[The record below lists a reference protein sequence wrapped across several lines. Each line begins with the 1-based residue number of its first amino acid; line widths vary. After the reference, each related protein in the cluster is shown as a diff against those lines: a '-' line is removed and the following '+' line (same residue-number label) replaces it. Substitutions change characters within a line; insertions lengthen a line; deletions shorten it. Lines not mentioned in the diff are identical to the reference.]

1 MNTRLSRASG
11 EASRRAGHRG
21 RLVMAVALAAVS
33 LPSVLLPAGGV
44 AALAAPAPSPPP
56 PPPQAPPQPY
66 DGQLLRLS
74 EILGALSYLTSI
86 CDAAQRDPFR
96 AQMQA
101 LIDAEANTSP
111 RREEFAGAYN
121 RGYRGLASTYARCT
135 DNARALIRRFRDE
148 GVSITRQVRNLYGG
162 G

>member
-1 MNTRLSRASG
+1 MTARMSRP
-11 EASRRAGHRG
+11 SRRAFASGLRRRNLFATVVLAGLSLMALIVPERG
-21 RLVMAVALAAVS
+21 LAATT
-33 LPSVLLPAGGV
+33 
-44 AALAAPAPSPPP
+44 PPP
-56 PPPQAPPQPY
+56 PPPAPPPQAPPQPY
-66 DGQLLRLS
+66 DTQLLRLS
-74 EILGALSYLTSI
+74 EILGSLSYLTSI
-86 CDAAQRDPFR
+86 CDSTQRDPFR

-101 LIDAEANTSP
+101 LIDTEANASP

-135 DNARALIRRFRDE
+135 DNARALIRRFREE

>member
-1 MNTRLSRASG
+1 MRAERLYDPRD
-11 EASRRAGHRG
+11 
-21 RLVMAVALAAVS
+21 VADGS
-33 LPSVLLPAGGV
+33 SWPSC
-44 AALAAPAPSPPP
+44 SPPFRCRRCFCP
-56 PPPQAPPQPY
+56 REAWPLWP
-66 DGQLLRLS
+66 LRPLPLPRHRRPRRRHPNLTTAS
-74 EILGALSYLTSI
+74 SCAYRRFLGALSYLTSI
-86 CDAAQRDPFR
+86 CDTTPKDPFR

-101 LIDAEANTSP
+101 LIDAEANASP

>member
-1 MNTRLSRASG
+1 MMPRACDWRPYALRS
-11 EASRRAGHRG
+11 APRRG
-21 RLVMAVALAAVS
+21 RLTRAVLLATFVVS
-33 LPSVLLPAGGV
+33 SVLLPAGGFG
-44 AALAAPAPSPPP
+44 APAPPQPP

-86 CDAAQRDPFR
+86 CDTTQKDPFR

-101 LIDAEANTSP
+101 LIDAEANVSP

>member
-1 MNTRLSRASG
+1 MMARVSQARQKASTSNRRL
-11 EASRRAGHRG
+11 G
-21 RLVMAVALAAVS
+21 RLLTTLGFASFFMLAMLVFET
-33 LPSVLLPAGGV
+33 GF
-44 AALAAPAPSPPP
+44 AATTPPP
-56 PPPQAPPQPY
+56 PSPPPQAPPQPY
-66 DGQLLRLS
+66 DAQLLRLS
-74 EILGALSYLTSI
+74 EILGSLSYLTSI
-86 CDAAQRDPFR
+86 CDNTQKDPFR

-101 LIDAEANTSP
+101 LIDAEANATP

>member
-1 MNTRLSRASG
+1 MSTGVSRG
-11 EASRRAGHRG
+11 GREALRAALAGG
-21 RLVMAVALAAVS
+21 RLAIVVGLAAFS
-33 LPSVLLPAGGV
+33 ATAVLLPSE
-44 AALAAPAPSPPP
+44 ALTAPAPPQPQ

-74 EILGALSYLTSI
+74 EILGSLSYLGSI
-86 CDAAQRDPFR
+86 CDTSQRDLFR

-101 LIDAEANTSP
+101 LIDAEANASP
-111 RREEFAGAYN
+111 RREEFAGAFN

-148 GVSITRQVRNLYGG
+148 GVTITRQVRSLYGG

>member
-1 MNTRLSRASG
+1 MALIVPG
-11 EASRRAGHRG
+11 RG
-21 RLVMAVALAAVS
+21 LAAT
-33 LPSVLLPAGGV
+33 A
-44 AALAAPAPSPPP
+44 PPP
-56 PPPQAPPQPY
+56 PPPAPPPQAPPQPY
-66 DGQLLRLS
+66 DTQLLRLS
-74 EILGALSYLTSI
+74 EILGSLSYLTSI
-86 CDAAQRDPFR
+86 CDSTQRDPFR

-101 LIDAEANTSP
+101 LIDTEANASP

-135 DNARALIRRFRDE
+135 DNARALIRRFREE

>member
-1 MNTRLSRASG
+1 MNTRVSRAG
-11 EASRRAGHRG
+11 RAGLR
-21 RLVMAVALAAVS
+21 
-33 LPSVLLPAGGV
+33 PAGRRRRLGIAVGV
-44 AALAAPAPSPPP
+44 AALSMIALLMPSGGFAAPAPPAPP

-74 EILGALSYLTSI
+74 EILGSLSYLTSI
-86 CDAAQRDPFR
+86 CETTQRDPFR

-101 LIDAEANTSP
+101 LIDAEATASP
-111 RREEFAGAYN
+111 RREEFAGAFN

>member
-1 MNTRLSRASG
+1 MKTRVARVG
-11 EASRRAGHRG
+11 PEALRSARWHG
-21 RLVMAVALAAVS
+21 RLVMLVVLVS
-33 LPSVLLPAGGV
+33 IWMTAGLVPSGGF
-44 AALAAPAPSPPP
+44 AAPAASPPQ
-56 PPPQAPPQPY
+56 PPQAPPQPY

-74 EILGALSYLTSI
+74 EILGSLSYLTSI
-86 CDAAQRDPFR
+86 CDPTQRDPFR

-101 LIDAEANTSP
+101 LIDAEANAPP
-111 RREEFAGAYN
+111 RREEFAGAFN